1 MTQLS
6 YSRLWGSPGDP
17 ASRSHCPLP
26 SDTAARQARDRKW
39 AELRSR
45 GVPAHRFTLRG
56 QQRQWWALGEW
67 CGETCSVFMIDI
79 PRGYDIH
86 G

>member
-6 YSRLWGSPGDP
+6 YSRLWGAPGAP

-45 GVPAHRFTLRG
+45 GIPAHRFTLHG
-56 QQRQWWALGEW
+56 QVRQYWELGVP
-67 CGETCSVFMIDI
+67 CGQSCRVFKIDI
-79 PRGYDIH
+79 PRGYDYE
-86 G
+86 